1 MEASFKKGGD
11 MKLEPWYVTGLCE
24 GEASFSVSF
33 NWRQKLNVGIE
44 TRPSFSVTLNARDL
58 ELIRALRNYFRCGAI
73 RFSRFDNTYKFEVRS
88 IADLNQK
95 IIPHFRKYPLSGSK
109 ARDFQAFARICE
121 MVKANLH
128 LNKKHL
134 REIIELAYQMNPSGK
149 RRLAKEELLR
159 ELGEVKV

>member
-1 MEASFKKGGD
+1 

-33 NWRQKLNVGIE
+33 NLRPRLLVGIE
-44 TRPSFSVTLNARDL
+44 TRPSFSVSLNARDL
-58 ELIRALRNYFRCGAI
+58 ELIKALKSFFDCGAI
-73 RFSRFDNTYKFEVRS
+73 RFSRSDNTYKFEVRS
-88 IADLNQK
+88 VNDLARK
-95 IIPHFRKYPLSGSK
+95 VIPHFQRYPLSGNKS
-109 ARDFQAFARICE
+109 RDFRAFARICE

-134 REIIELAYQMNPSGK
+134 KEIIQLAYEMNKSGR

>member
-1 MEASFKKGGD
+1 MEASFSKGGD

-33 NWRQKLNVGIE
+33 NWRRKLNVGIE

-58 ELIRALRNYFRCGAI
+58 ELIKALRSYFRCGAI
-73 RFSRFDNTYKFEVRS
+73 RFSRSDNTYKFEVRS

-95 IIPHFRKYPLSGSK
+95 IIPHFRRYPLSGSK

-149 RRLAKEELLR
+149 RRLMKEELLR

>member
-1 MEASFKKGGD
+1 

-33 NWRQKLNVGIE
+33 NWRRKLNVGIE
-44 TRPSFSVTLNARDL
+44 TRPSFSVTLKARDL
-58 ELIRALRNYFRCGAI
+58 ELIKALRNYFGCGGV

-88 IADLNQK
+88 IDDLTRK
-95 IIPHFRKYPLSGSK
+95 VIAHFEKYPLSGSK

-128 LNKKHL
+128 LNKKYL
-134 REIIELAYQMNPSGK
+134 REIIELASGMNPLGK
-149 RRLAKEELLR
+149 RRLVKEALLR